1 VATILKSQQATEVTF
16 LLLKRLQSFAHY
28 KKCWLRHLWLRAI
41 KKTPFLKKSAALMAD
56 LLDQDMA
63 ETESETTLEVNFV
76 VLKLKHTT
84 KGKKD

>member
-1 VATILKSQQATEVTF
+1 MAK
-16 LLLKRLQSFAHY
+16 
-28 KKCWLRHLWLRAI
+28 AI

-84 KGKKD
+84 KGIKD